1 MRNVWI
7 AFKYVVGPEQGSELG
22 EEKYINLLNQIL
34 DLVLVKMFCLFN
46 LPVLHYF
53 SFDTLKIN
61 VGSQCLATLH
71 PKH

>member
-1 MRNVWI
+1 M
-7 AFKYVVGPEQGSELG
+7 VGPEQGSELS
-22 EEKYINLLNQIL
+22 EEKYIKSNLLNQIL

-53 SFDTLKIN
+53 LFDTLKIN
-61 VGSQCLATLH
+61 VGWQLLASLH